1 MKIIRTRQR
10 PFLVVID
17 VILTVLAWV
26 GLLYLLVRG
35 LWPLIETHAGGPR
48 IDNSAFEALGTLQV
62 YLWVALV
69 NAIILISWARYQQ
82 RKSRSFAQR
91 RLAAPVVDDDGLSKS
106 FKLCDDRLQKLRSPG
121 VITIHN
127 NQDGDVSHVVPHL
140 WPVEPAELPPP
151 LAPLEHP
158 RVIFLHAEDDDNRE
172 PTNRLN

>member
-17 VILTVLAWV
+17 VILTLLAWI
-26 GLLYLLVRG
+26 GLLFLLVRG

-69 NAIILISWARYQQ
+69 NAVILIGWARYQQ

-91 RLAAPVVDDDGLSKS
+91 RLPSPVIDDQGLSKS
-106 FKLCDDRLQKLRSPG
+106 FKLCDERFQKLRTPG
-121 VITIHN
+121 VMTIHN
-127 NQDGDVSHVVPHL
+127 DQDGDISHVETHF
-140 WPVEPAELPPP
+140 WPLQPEQLPPP
-151 LAPLEHP
+151 LAPLQHP
-158 RVIFLHAEDDDNRE
+158 RVIFVHAEKDDNRE
-172 PTNRLN
+172 PLNPLA